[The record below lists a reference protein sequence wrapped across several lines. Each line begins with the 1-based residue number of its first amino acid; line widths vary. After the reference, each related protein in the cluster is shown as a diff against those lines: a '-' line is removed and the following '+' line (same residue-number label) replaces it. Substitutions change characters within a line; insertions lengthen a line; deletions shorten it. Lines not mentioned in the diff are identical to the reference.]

1 MINGFLLLFTTIESD
16 YAYAMREDPVRA
28 RLVELIA
35 HRDPPTDLKRASLAC
50 GKNHAYLH
58 QFVHRGTPRRLPE
71 DVRYALA
78 SHLGVDQSV
87 LRDAEPLPPPLDPH
101 PNPPNTRGGSQGG
114 DGDEDQVLVPEL
126 RVSNLPKGV
135 DPAAVRET
143 ASRWGFPLG
152 WIRYSLKA
160 NPDALRIVGVDGD
173 SMEPVLR
180 SGDHLLIDTERRA
193 PSPPGVF
200 VVFDGVGLVARSLEF
215 LPNSDPPI
223 VLIRSPG
230 EMVRDVEVPLDDV
243 QIIGRAIW
251 HTRRL

>member
-1 MINGFLLLFTTIESD
+1 MD
-16 YAYAMREDPVRA
+16 
-28 RLVELIA
+28 LIA

-87 LRDAEPLPPPLDPH
+87 LRDSDPLPIPLDPH
-101 PNPPNTRGGSQGG
+101 PNPPGQAEAHNRGKIR
-114 DGDEDQVLVPEL
+114 DDDQIFISEL
-126 RVSNLPKGV
+126 RTSNLRPDV
-135 DPAAVRET
+135 NPAIPDPDAT
-143 ASRWGFPLG
+143 RWGFPLG
-152 WIRYSLKA
+152 WVKYALKA
-160 NPDALRIVGVDGD
+160 KAESLRMVGIDGD
-173 SMEPVLR
+173 SMEPNFR
-180 SGDHLLIDTERRA
+180 SGDHLMIDTDRRA

-200 VVFDGVGLVARSLEF
+200 VIFDGVGLIARSLEF
-215 LPNSDPPI
+215 LPNSDPAI

-230 EMVRDVEVPLDDV
+230 DMASDVEVPLNEI

-251 HTRRL
+251 HARRL